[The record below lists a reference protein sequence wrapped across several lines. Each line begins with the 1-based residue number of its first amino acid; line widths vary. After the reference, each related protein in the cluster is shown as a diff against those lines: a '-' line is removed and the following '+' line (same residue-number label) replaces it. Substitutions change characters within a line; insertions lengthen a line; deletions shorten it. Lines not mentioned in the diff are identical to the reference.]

1 MKIVGE
7 REAYEDLANA
17 IVVTAV
23 QDYKHALVRLK
34 RHPESESAKR
44 DVERLEKFFFSEWY
58 ELLTNLDPSYLI
70 RKLKEAID
78 EKFGGNGGKNR

>member
-7 REAYEDLANA
+7 KEAYEELANA

-78 EKFGGNGGKNR
+78 EKYGGNGGKNR